1 MKKYFFSWMREHLR
15 HNPHCVLLLCDLG
28 YPEALDL
35 IALHPDHVIN
45 VGVAE
50 QNAALLAKGLCS
62 QGFEVFIYGISSFTL
77 WRAAEGLRM
86 YFDPT
91 DRLRVIGNGGGFGYG
106 IMGSSHHSLD
116 DLGLVSLWRHWTSW
130 IPRRDQELTSLLKKV
145 SPLKGPHYIRLT
157 NNDLPTTDEF
167 CALSN
172 TGGGER
178 VTVVTY
184 GPLLD
189 LVLPVLK
196 DDSDVQI
203 FGINTWPL
211 DVKTIQSH
219 FEKSQRIVFFE
230 EHQIEGSLSQK
241 IASVLEGPRAGIH
254 IHAIS
259 QSSTNGS
266 RNYLLASQGFE
277 SQNIRRNVN
286 SIKA

>member
-15 HNPHCVLLLCDLG
+15 HHPDSVLLLCDLG

-35 IALHPDHVIN
+35 IALHPDRVIN

-50 QNAALLAKGLCS
+50 QNAALIAKGLCS

-77 WRAAEGLRM
+77 WRAAEALRM
-86 YFDPT
+86 YFEPT
-91 DRLRVIGNGGGFGYG
+91 DRLRVIGNGGGVGYG

-130 IPRRDQELTSLLKKV
+130 IPARDHELTSLLKDV
-145 SPLKGPHYIRLT
+145 SLLKGPHYIRLT
-157 NNDLPTTDEF
+157 NNDRPGTQEF
-167 CALSN
+167 RALFSTN
-172 TGGGER
+172 QGER

-184 GPLLD
+184 GPLID
-189 LVLPVLK
+189 LVQEALK
-196 DDSDVQI
+196 EDPDVQI
-203 FGINTWPL
+203 FAVNKWPL
-211 DVKTIQSH
+211 DITSIQSH
-219 FEKSQRIVFFE
+219 FEKSRRIVFFE
-230 EHQIEGSLSQK
+230 EHQIEGGLSQK
-241 IASVLEGPRAGIH
+241 IAAVLEGPRAGID

-259 QSSTNGS
+259 QSSSNGS

-277 SQNIRRNVN
+277 SQNIRRNVT

>member
-15 HNPHCVLLLCDLG
+15 HNHHCVLLLCDLG

-35 IALHPDHVIN
+35 IALHPDRVIN

-77 WRAAEGLRM
+77 WRAAEALRM
-86 YFDPT
+86 YFEPT
-91 DRLRVIGNGGGFGYG
+91 DRLRVIGNGGGLGYG

-130 IPRRDQELTSLLKKV
+130 IPRRDQELPSLFKEV
-145 SPLKGPHYIRLT
+145 SALKGPQYIRLT
-157 NNDLPTTDEF
+157 NNDLPTNENFHT
-167 CALSN
+167 LSAI
-172 TGGGER
+172 GGGER
-178 VTVVTY
+178 VTIVTY

-189 LVLPVLK
+189 LVVAALK

-203 FGINTWPL
+203 FGINKWPL
-211 DVKTIQSH
+211 DIKIIQSH
-219 FEKSQRIVFFE
+219 FKKSQRIVFFE
-230 EHQIEGSLSQK
+230 EHQTEGGLSQK
-241 IASVLEGPRAGIH
+241 ITSVLEGPRDGIH

-277 SQNIRRNVN
+277 SQNIRRNVTL
-286 SIKA
+286 IKA